1 MSHYIAQLK
10 AETEARHA
18 EERARYTRQAE
29 AAQAAEATAARD
41 RLVPLD
47 VRLTR
52 LLATIPVE
60 VQRDGL
66 SLPMLQAMLKG
77 RRRGSCH
84 QGELGT
90 ALRRLG
96 YTRLRRW
103 RGDQDGGFAARW
115 HPPGPA

>member
-1 MSHYIAQLK
+1 MSYYIKQLK
-10 AETEARHA
+10 AETAARQA

-29 AAQAAEATAARD
+29 AAQAAEVAAARD

-60 VQRDGL
+60 VQREGM
-66 SLPMLQAMLKG
+66 SLPTLQTMLKG
-77 RRRGSCH
+77 RRRGGCH

-90 ALRRLG
+90 ALRRQG
-96 YTRLRRW
+96 WTRKRCW
-103 RGDQDGGFAARW
+103 RGGQDGGFAARW
-115 HPPGPA
+115 HPPGPT